1 MRNFILN
8 SDLLRIVTNEDLNV
22 ISNSSQK
29 TIDSCNAMAID
40 EAAAYL
46 CTKYDVEA
54 LFKDPILYSTG
65 STYNIGD
72 RIYIRDESITG
83 TTEYKHYSCIAS
95 GATSGTPITDTTYFK
110 LGDTRDY
117 KLLQVVMSISLFYLH
132 FSLTP
137 NNIPDFRIIA
147 YDGNGNKD
155 IMSALKWLGL
165 IKSGEISPYGWDIIS
180 TSEEVVDPEVGEE
193 FDKLGN
199 NPAEGIMWGNDL
211 GNEYFWYNNGYDK
224 NIINK

>member
-1 MRNFILN
+1 MENFLIIQ
-8 SDLLRIVTNEDLNV
+8 DFRAIATNEDLEVLSDDNIRI
-22 ISNSSQK
+22 ISQ
-29 TIDSCNAMAID
+29 CNNIAIA
-40 EAAAYL
+40 EASAYL
-46 CTKYDVEA
+46 ATKYDVTK
-54 LFKDPILYSTG
+54 LFAPIQEYSTG
-65 STYNIGD
+65 STYTIGD
-72 RIYIRDESITG
+72 RIFKQDTSITA
-83 TTEYKHYSCIAS
+83 TTEYDHYTCIAS
-95 GATSGTPITDTTYFK
+95 GATSGTPITDTTYFIKKDSRDAK
-110 LGDTRDY
+110 LME
-117 KLLQVVMSISLFYLH
+117 VIMSISLFYIHKRL
-132 FSLTP
+132 SP
-137 NNIPDFRIIA
+137 QNIPDFRIIA

-180 TSEEVVDPEVGEE
+180 TSEEIVDPEVGEE